1 MNIRITLKF
10 ILKNRLDRLLIQ
22 SRSLALMIRL
32 RLMKTI

>member
-22 SRSLALMIRL
+22 LRSLVLMTRL
-32 RLMKTI
+32 KLMKTI